1 METTKTSYF
10 TCQSKSF
17 ISVFFTCQISA
28 CELQPFSCHDLANE
42 IHSQTAKTVFSHLK
56 GTKKGDFK
64 TVAEAFGFKQEDIWE
79 LEKELQ
85 TSGSGSPSRQLLE
98 ALETRLPN

>member
-1 METTKTSYF
+1 MNALKSRSLDAYERVWKRLDTK
-10 TCQSKSF
+10 
-17 ISVFFTCQISA
+17 
-28 CELQPFSCHDLANE
+28 P
-42 IHSQTAKTVFSHLK
+42 K

-98 ALETRLPN
+98 VLETRLPNLTVFEFIIVMKKRNIDRQDIVDILKDYLYK